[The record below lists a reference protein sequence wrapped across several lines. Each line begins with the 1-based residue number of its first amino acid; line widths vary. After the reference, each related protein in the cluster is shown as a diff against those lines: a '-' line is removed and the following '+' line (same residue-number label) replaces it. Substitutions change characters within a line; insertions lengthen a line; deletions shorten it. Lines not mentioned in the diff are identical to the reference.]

1 MTTKMT
7 TTNPD
12 PKIALLEQQLAQ
24 ATRQLAELNRRL
36 QYLERENSRRKNE
49 VGQVASALNR
59 M

>member
-1 MTTKMT
+1 MT